1 MERMVERT
9 IWHNLSIKMN
19 TKNSDH
25 LLNKIGVH
33 ESIQM

>member
-1 MERMVERT
+1 MVERT
-9 IWHNLSIKMN
+9 IWHNLSIKMH